1 MALLSRSSLRSV
13 RRAPEEPADSQAPPT
28 KKPRIENSD
37 RKSSPDCL
45 DTKDPTSKSRPT
57 SLKPSRPRTS
67 NRTRRDSSSSVDTVA
82 SVGRLATPA
91 TRTNGN
97 GVLKTPRVRRDQG
110 TSSGADLLRG
120 VHESPDP
127 LDTISPAPSVA
138 KQRTVTPANVDS
150 NVKPASPVTRTTRR
164 NENRSLADVDENAI
178 KKEGAVEDA
187 TSTRENKTEAPAE
200 QPASVDTRSGR
211 RSLRSTDTGSRCKS
225 ELAQYFHNY
234 EQIISLEVPEP
245 EFLAAKTTITL
256 VDDLSRPLPFCSN
269 PDPTPFGNPLLKLY
283 DCEKIT
289 LPKPASNTPTIDPLS
304 EETYFRAHRKFER
317 QEKQLRNIERNRA
330 QHEQQV
336 LERLLD
342 ELRGHDWL
350 RMMGL
355 TGVHE
360 SEKKLYEP
368 KRDILIQEL
377 VTLVNK
383 FQAWKD
389 EERRRKLEKEKAHPV
404 PGTEAAPNAQPRQH
418 SRKRSR
424 PAEDVDSSPAP
435 GADVHSTPDVDAEP
449 DPDPSDIDA
458 LAARQLHQ
466 EARSAGAA
474 KSRKTAPAARK
485 SISKPAPNTNTT
497 TNSINTNQATTNTK
511 DPEPIPTP
519 APTPKRKKPNP
530 TPTKP
535 HPQPPAPTP
544 TKTPKPAPKLQQA
557 SLSHFWN
564 PAPRTG
570 PFTSFFRQRHVR
582 DAAIA
587 ATKGIRRGGSRST
600 LAFGYPVPEQAEQ
613 EFELPPDILNEDSIQ
628 QSQRKRRRLKRRSL
642 GG

>member
-13 RRAPEEPADSQAPPT
+13 RRAPEPADGL
-28 KKPRIENSD
+28 KKSRIPNGSD

-45 DTKDPTSKSRPT
+45 DIKDPIARPR
-57 SLKPSRPRTS
+57 SNPLKPPRPRTS
-67 NRTRRDSSSSVDTVA
+67 NRTRRNSSLSVDTVA
-82 SVGRLATPA
+82 SGQLATPTCA
-91 TRTNGN
+91 NGN
-97 GVLKTPRVRRDQG
+97 GNGSYRTPRARRDQG
-110 TSSGADLLRG
+110 TPSGADFLRG

-138 KQRTVTPANVDS
+138 KQRTLTPAIVNS
-150 NVKPASPVTRTTRR
+150 NGKPPISPARTAHR
-164 NENRSLADVDENAI
+164 NENRSLVEDENEVKA
-178 KKEGAVEDA
+178 EGAAGVPP
-187 TSTRENKTEAPAE
+187 TRDNKSDGE
-200 QPASVDTRSGR
+200 PASDTRSER
-211 RSLRSTDTGSRCKS
+211 RSLRSTNTGSRCKS

-234 EQIISLEVPEP
+234 EQIISLDVPEP
-245 EFLAAKTTITL
+245 GKLLDLNGSSAWLILVTIEFLAAKTTITL
-256 VDDLSRPLPFCSN
+256 VDDLPRPLPFCSN
-269 PDPTPFGNPLLKLY
+269 PEPTPFGNPLLKLY
-283 DCEKIT
+283 DCEKIRPKH
-289 LPKPASNTPTIDPLS
+289 PKPASGTPAVDPLS

-342 ELRGHDWL
+342 ELRGQDWL

-355 TGVHE
+355 TGVNE
-360 SEKKLYEP
+360 SDKKLYEP

-389 EERRRKLEKEKAHPV
+389 EERRRKLEREKALPV
-404 PGTEAAPNAQPRQH
+404 PGTETAPNASQQ

-424 PAEDVDSSPAP
+424 PAEDVDSSPVP
-435 GADVHSTPDVDAEP
+435 GTSTPDAEAEP
-449 DPDPSDIDA
+449 DPDPSDVDA

-466 EARSAGAA
+466 EARSASAA
-474 KSRKTAPAARK
+474 KRRKIAPAARK
-485 SISKPAPNTNTT
+485 SISKIPPNTN
-497 TNSINTNQATTNTK
+497 NS
-511 DPEPIPTP
+511 EPTHS
-519 APTPKRKKPNP
+519 PKRKKPNP

-535 HPQPPAPTP
+535 HPPAPAPTQ
-544 TKTPKPAPKLQQA
+544 KPRLQQA

-564 PAPRTG
+564 PAPQNS

-582 DAAIA
+582 EDAIA
-587 ATKGIRRGGSRST
+587 ATKGTRRGGSRST
-600 LAFGYPVPEQAEQ
+600 LAFGHPVPDLGEQD
-613 EFELPPDILNEDSIQ
+613 FELPPDILNEDSIQ

-642 GG
+642 G

>member
-1 MALLSRSSLRSV
+1 MERI
-13 RRAPEEPADSQAPPT
+13 ADIGYYT
-28 KKPRIENSD
+28 
-37 RKSSPDCL
+37 
-45 DTKDPTSKSRPT
+45 
-57 SLKPSRPRTS
+57 
-67 NRTRRDSSSSVDTVA
+67 
-82 SVGRLATPA
+82 
-91 TRTNGN
+91 
-97 GVLKTPRVRRDQG
+97 
-110 TSSGADLLRG
+110 
-120 VHESPDP
+120 
-127 LDTISPAPSVA
+127 
-138 KQRTVTPANVDS
+138 
-150 NVKPASPVTRTTRR
+150 
-164 NENRSLADVDENAI
+164 
-178 KKEGAVEDA
+178 
-187 TSTRENKTEAPAE
+187 
-200 QPASVDTRSGR
+200 
-211 RSLRSTDTGSRCKS
+211 
-225 ELAQYFHNY
+225 
-234 EQIISLEVPEP
+234 

-256 VDDLSRPLPFCSN
+256 VDDLPRPLPFCSN

-389 EERRRKLEKEKAHPV
+389 EERRRKLEKEKAHQV
-404 PGTEAAPNAQPRQH
+404 PGTEAAPNAPPRQH

-424 PAEDVDSSPAP
+424 PADDVDSSPAP
-435 GADVHSTPDVDAEP
+435 GTDVHSTPDVDAEP

-497 TNSINTNQATTNTK
+497 TNSTNTDQTTTNTK
-511 DPEPIPTP
+511 DPEPTPT
-519 APTPKRKKPNP
+519 PTPKRKKPNP

-535 HPQPPAPTP
+535 QPPASAPAPTP
-544 TKTPKPAPKLQQA
+544 TQTPKPAPKLQQA